1 MAPHQQPAWH
11 TSVWQRA
18 KQKQAL
24 LLSLLLFCVTG
35 VAANIT
41 FKLELNAMPNLPVF
55 VAQLNPIVFTLVF
68 APVYAYC
75 MCGLLAAPPPPRLPS
90 HANQTQLCG
99 NFIHICVLTDAWRQS
114 HSTRGNTTT
123 TAVQPV
129 VAMES
134 QPLITADSRHGA
146 GSVNNG
152 TSPEASPAAA
162 GVAMEEEEHQ
172 QHLLPQS
179 TTRGWRNAV
188 LLQVACISMLD
199 VTANVIEIV
208 SSMGLGTHAGAISL
222 LLGQS
227 VLPFTVVM
235 SLLILHRRCVCMRF
249 GESLCECSYPGVGDA
264 ERPLCVIPRSQIP
277 VGSACGRCCCATW
290 RGCDALAAPV
300 GLEPAQQQPFYRHV
314 KYRHTRAHLV
324 RAALHCHGSAACHKQ
339 GAVQPVVVCVCVCD
353 V

>member
-1 MAPHQQPAWH
+1 MAPRQQPACH
-11 TSVWQRA
+11 RSVWQRA

-24 LLSLLLFCVTG
+24 LLSLVLFCVTG

-55 VAQLNPIVFTLVF
+55 VAQLNPIIFTLVF

-75 MCGLLAAPPPPRLPS
+75 MCGLLVPPPRLPS

-114 HSTRGNTTT
+114 HSKRGNTTT
-123 TAVQPV
+123 TAVQPA
-129 VAMES
+129 VAVES
-134 QPLITADSRHGA
+134 QPLMTADSRHGA
-146 GSVNNG
+146 GSVNG
-152 TSPEASPAAA
+152 TSPEASTAAA

-235 SLLILHRRCVCMRF
+235 SLLILHRRCVCA
-249 GESLCECSYPGVGDA
+249 LWGV
-264 ERPLCVIPRSQIP
+264 
-277 VGSACGRCCCATW
+277 
-290 RGCDALAAPV
+290 
-300 GLEPAQQQPFYRHV
+300 
-314 KYRHTRAHLV
+314 
-324 RAALHCHGSAACHKQ
+324 
-339 GAVQPVVVCVCVCD
+339 AV
-353 V
+353 